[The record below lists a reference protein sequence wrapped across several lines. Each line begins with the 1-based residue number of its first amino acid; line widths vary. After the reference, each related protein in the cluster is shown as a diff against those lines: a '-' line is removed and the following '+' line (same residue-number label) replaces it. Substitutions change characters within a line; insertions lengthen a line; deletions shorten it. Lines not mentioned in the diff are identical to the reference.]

1 MSFYKRGLLLSAF
14 ALCSVTAWGKN
25 VCENVISSS
34 DIVNC
39 AERMSPDVLGSEA
52 EINVKK
58 GQVEASGQ
66 LLNPE
71 LSLQSTTGTLQ
82 SERRTETDVSL
93 AFPIEIGGKR
103 SARKQ
108 VAQAE
113 FLKSGKELEIKRAEG
128 RKNVILKLN
137 RLRQIYDELALV
149 EESRE
154 TFAKLLRQYQGR
166 PALSPEQ
173 EVSLTVFRTARG
185 DYNFKKISYEEEL
198 GALASFF
205 RVSTGLTLEQVKKAL
220 PPKIS
225 KWPTLNVTVPEAKAS
240 PLSALYE
247 ADVAVAQ
254 GELDQAKG
262 DAWPTLMVGPSAK
275 FTQEPGG
282 DMQQWGVNLSMPLP
296 VLSLNGGSKA
306 AAAAGVQSAQLKR
319 DQWLE
324 QIAERRLLLEK
335 SYRATVDS
343 LNENPNGHE
352 LEQRHVKIESQF
364 MRGLISS
371 ALVIE
376 AHRSLVDYAKSR
388 NEHEMKALET
398 YLEIQVIDGQQ
409 VELKL

>member
-1 MSFYKRGLLLSAF
+1 MSFYKKGLLLFAVAFSSA
-14 ALCSVTAWGKN
+14 TAWGKGSCDN
-25 VCENVISSS
+25 VVNYNDV
-34 DIVNC
+34 VNC
-39 AERMSPDVLGSEA
+39 AEKMSPEVLGSEA
-52 EINVKK
+52 EANIKK

-71 LSLQSTTGTLQ
+71 LSLQSTSGTLQ

-108 VAQAE
+108 VAEAE
-113 FLKSGKELEIKRAEG
+113 LAKSGKELEIKRSEV

-137 RLRQIYDELALV
+137 RLRQIYDEVALV

-154 TFAKLLRQYQGR
+154 AFAKLIKQYQGR

-173 EVSLTVFRTARG
+173 EVSLTVFKTARG
-185 DYNFKKISYEEEL
+185 DYNFKKIEYDEEL

-205 RVSTGLTLEQVKKAL
+205 KFSTGLTLEQIKKVL

-225 KWPTLNVTVPEAKAS
+225 KWPALTSAGADPKTS
-240 PLSALYE
+240 PLSAVHD

-262 DAWPTLMVGPSAK
+262 EAWPTLMVGPSAK

-296 VLSLNGGSKA
+296 VFSLNGGGKA
-306 AAAAGVQSAQLKR
+306 AAAASVQSAQLKR

-324 QIAERRLLLEK
+324 QIAERRMLLEK

-352 LEQRHVKIESQF
+352 LEKRHVKIENQF

-376 AHRSLVDYAKSR
+376 AHRSLVDFSKSR

-398 YLEIQVIDGQQ
+398 YLEIQVIDGQK
-409 VELKL
+409 VELNL

>member
-1 MSFYKRGLLLSAF
+1 MSFYKKGLLLFAF
-14 ALCSVTAWGKN
+14 AFCSATAWGKSICDN
-25 VCENVISSS
+25 VASYN

-52 EINVKK
+52 EANIKK

-71 LSLQSTTGTLQ
+71 LSLQSTSGTLQ

-108 VAQAE
+108 VAEAE
-113 FLKSGKELEIKRAEG
+113 FTRSGQELELKRSEV
-128 RKNVILKLN
+128 RKSVILKLI
-137 RLRQIYDELALV
+137 RLRQIYDEVASV

-154 TFAKLLRQYQGR
+154 TFSKLIKQYQGR

-173 EVSLTVFRTARG
+173 EVSLTVFKTARG
-185 DYNFKKISYEEEL
+185 DYNFKKIEYDEEL

-205 RVSTGLTLEQVKKAL
+205 KVSTGLNLEQVKKVL
-220 PPKIS
+220 PPKID
-225 KWPTLNVTVPEAKAS
+225 KWPALSGVAADPKAS
-240 PLSALYE
+240 PLLAVHD

-262 DAWPTLMVGPSAK
+262 EAWPTLMVGPSAK

-296 VLSLNGGSKA
+296 VLSLNGGGKA
-306 AAAAGVQSAQLKR
+306 AAAASVQAAQLKR

-335 SYRATVDS
+335 TYRATVES

-352 LEQRHVKIESQF
+352 LEQRHVKIENQF

-376 AHRSLVDYAKSR
+376 AHRSLVDYTKSR
-388 NEHEMKALET
+388 HGHEMKALEI
-398 YLEIQVIDGQQ
+398 YLDLQVIDGQK